1 MQAAEPVETAPARRQ
16 GTISLV
22 VPLYNEAE
30 AIDMF
35 LDRVVPIM
43 EALCLEQGSGCDY
56 ELVFVDDGSTDDTLA
71 RLIEHSRG
79 NSAIRIVSLSRNFGK
94 DTALTA
100 GLDHATGNAVVPI
113 DADLQDPPE
122 VIPELY
128 EKWLEGYDIIFAT
141 RADRTTDSALKRLTA
156 GLFYRIHNSVADTK
170 IPHNT
175 GDFRLMDRRV
185 VDAVRQLPER
195 NRFMKGL
202 FAWVGFRQTGIT
214 YRREERSAGRTKW
227 RYWRLWNFAID
238 GITASSTVPLRIWS
252 YVGGLIA
259 VAAIAYT
266 VILMIRTLLFG
277 ADVPGY
283 ASIMAAVL
291 FMGGINLLSLGIIGE
306 YLGRTYTEVKNR
318 PLYLVRERIGFLD
331 TAATDGPPW
340 NAMSIPAWPPA
351 KAGTGGSLRAG
362 KSSRA

>member
-1 MQAAEPVETAPARRQ
+1 M
-16 GTISLV
+16 
-22 VPLYNEAE
+22 PLYNEAE
-30 AIDMF
+30 TIDMF

-43 EALCLEQGSGCDY
+43 EALCLQHGLGCDY

-71 RLIEHSRG
+71 RLIEQSRR

-113 DADLQDPPE
+113 DVDLQDPPE

-128 EKWLEGYDIIFAT
+128 EKWLQGYDIIFAT
-141 RADRTTDSALKRLTA
+141 RADRTTDSPLKRLTA
-156 GLFYRIHNSVADTK
+156 AWFYRIHNSVSDTK

-175 GDFRLMDRRV
+175 GDFRLMDRCV

-214 YRREERSAGRTKW
+214 YRREERSAGESKW

-252 YVGGLIA
+252 YLGGMIA
-259 VAAIAYT
+259 LAAFAYT
-266 VILMIRTLLFG
+266 VFLMIRTLLFG
-277 ADVPGY
+277 TDVPGY
-283 ASIMAAVL
+283 ASLMVAVL
-291 FMGGINLLSLGIIGE
+291 FMGGINLLSLGILGE
-306 YLGRTYTEVKNR
+306 YLGRTYIEVKNR
-318 PLYLVRERIGFLD
+318 PLYLVRERFGFVE
-331 TAATDGPPW
+331 TAATDEPPW
-340 NAMSIPAWPPA
+340 NAMFTPAWPPA
-351 KAGTGGSLRAG
+351 KANTGGSSRAG